1 MKYKR
6 VSSIISKMLMVS
18 LFSFSFQP
26 FVLAV
31 TERPIVLQ
39 AVRLV
44 EDDDALLAVIELDG
58 IAVFTQSTLSKPE
71 RIIIDIKNTV
81 QTMRALSRP
90 DEQIVI
96 NTAGGDIERARIGQM
111 GNTVRVV
118 FDVTMLSRYQI
129 ERQGTNLVVR
139 FPRAPRR
146 SLSQNLPS
154 AQKMEVAKP
163 LALTTPPPRE
173 AASVLQVANKP
184 SVAIV
189 PIASSVK
196 PRAMPE
202 MKFEEKNISPKD
214 GKKNFRTG
222 MKYEAQQQWDLAA
235 QHFIVA
241 TAAEPTNPEYQ
252 LHLLRARQNA
262 AIMLGG
268 RGDALA
274 EQSDYAGAWRAY
286 RQAAAFDDT
295 NELVRVKMAR
305 IAEQKN
311 ANGFPNYHSRTGNVI
326 AVSADIAM
334 PNRSQSRDLL
344 QVIHLE
350 DVKLRQVIERFAADL
365 GLNVIFDESFKDEP
379 KFRFKAQKLTLAS
392 AFDMILVQTKHLF
405 EQMDRRTI
413 LIYADTPAN
422 RQRYEQLLVKTFYLG
437 SADANDVKTTM
448 HQMIGAQRQIAVVK
462 QLNALIVR
470 DTVTNLKMVQEII
483 DSIDKN
489 RAEVVVDVDIYEVS
503 RSTSL
508 EIGNQLALSAMPVTQ
523 TRFDPQGNPATVT
536 TGNSASLGN
545 LGGIGRAGIAAIA
558 GTTISPL
565 LGGVGTL
572 IGLPPSSLS
581 LLQSKGN
588 SRLLASTQ
596 IHALDGEQNQTKVGR
611 SVPVRLGSTFVPGIS
626 SPGGASGGLMGG
638 GAFDSIQ
645 YRDVGLVIDVTPTVS
660 NEGYVQLRMRLE
672 STNVEASGA
681 DSTLTPSFTQRS
693 LSTIAR
699 VVDNKTAVVAGIKQE
714 SKGESRAGLPVLSM
728 IPILGRFL
736 TTPRQSGN
744 FSDIVITVTPHIL
757 RAPELNKQDHLAK
770 LSGTFNAGVTQSV
783 EDVATRAQTE
793 DDQERRITNRQSLIA
808 KGEDSESAMPTAT
821 ANKASAQATPVVV
834 AKLPL
839 TAQPASLLPNT
850 TLNPSDAI
858 PVAAQANTIVDLSL
872 IPAVIEAESG
882 ASFFVVASVY
892 GASTMNEAKLS
903 ISFDPALLQFKSVRS
918 GGLFGRDPGITTDLK
933 DGALQIKLRQ
943 ITDRDAPVAASGQ
956 LVLIEF
962 VALNQGDTF
971 LEFVRETTELRL
983 GRNAV
988 QFNPLNAQ
996 VHIGKQGAVN
1006 STSK

>member
-6 VSSIISKMLMVS
+6 VSSAISKMLMIS

-31 TERPIVLQ
+31 TVRPIVLQ
-39 AVRLV
+39 AVRIA
-44 EDDDALLAVIELDG
+44 EDDDALLVVIELDG
-58 IAVFTQSTLSKPE
+58 IAVFTQSTLSKPA

-96 NTAGGDIERARIGQM
+96 NVAGGGIERARIGQM

-118 FDVTMLSRYQI
+118 FDVAMLSRYQI

-139 FPRAPRR
+139 FPRAPRL
-146 SLSQNLPS
+146 SLNQANLHPV
-154 AQKMEVAKP
+154 QKMEVARP
-163 LALTTPPPRE
+163 LVSTITTPKE
-173 AASVLQVANKP
+173 AVSAVPVANKP

-189 PIASSVK
+189 PIASSAK
-196 PRAMPE
+196 PKAMPE
-202 MKFEEKNISPKD
+202 MKLEEKNISPKD

-262 AIMLGG
+262 AIMLAG

-305 IAEQKN
+305 ITEQKN

-350 DVKLRQVIERFAADL
+350 DVKLRQVIERFAIDL

-379 KFRFKAQKLTLAS
+379 KFRFKAQNLTLAS

-489 RAEVVVDVDIYEVS
+489 RAEVVVDVDIYEVT

-508 EIGNQLALSAMPVTQ
+508 EIGNQLALSGMPVTQ
-523 TRFDPQGNPATVT
+523 TRFDTQGNPVTVT
-536 TGNSASLGN
+536 TGSSASLGN
-545 LGGIGRAGIAAIA
+545 LGGIGRAGIAAIS
-558 GTTISPL
+558 GTAISPL

-611 SVPVRLGSTFVPGIS
+611 SVPVRLGSTFVPGV
-626 SPGGASGGLMGG
+626 SGGQNAAGGLLGG

-744 FSDIVITVTPHIL
+744 LSDIVITVTPHIL

-770 LSGTFNAGVTQSV
+770 LSGTFIAGVTQSV
-783 EDVATRAQTE
+783 EDVASRAQTE

-808 KGEDSESAMPTAT
+808 KSAGGESPVTPINVTVSETNAA
-821 ANKASAQATPVVV
+821 ATPVVV
-834 AKLPL
+834 ATPV
-839 TAQPASLLPNT
+839 AQPAFLS
-850 TLNPSDAI
+850 PSSVSAV
-858 PVAAQANTIVDLSL
+858 PVVAKSNAVDLSL
-872 IPAVIEAESG
+872 IPVTIEAESG

-892 GASTMNEAKLS
+892 GEAKMNEAKLS
-903 ISFDPALLQFKSVRS
+903 ISFDPTLLQFKSVRS
-918 GGLFGRDPGITTDLK
+918 GGLFGREPKLTHQIANGE
-933 DGALQIKLRQ
+933 LQISLRQ
-943 ITDRDAPVAASGQ
+943 IADRDAPVAASGQ
-956 LVLIEF
+956 LALIEF
-962 VALNQGDTF
+962 VALHEGETF
-971 LEFVRETTELRL
+971 LAFQRETTELRL
-983 GRNAV
+983 GHNAV
-988 QFNPLNAQ
+988 QFNTVNAKVQIEKGVHHPL
-996 VHIGKQGAVN
+996 K
-1006 STSK
+1006 